1 MSAHDDIVRR
11 LAELAGI
18 ADAFTDVFGRVVE
31 TPIETRRAI
40 LAAFGFPAATE
51 AEGRASL
58 ERLQALREGLIPPL
72 VTLEANRPASV
83 RVRARDGVQAMSFVL
98 VDEDGTTREG
108 RAALSGDAIELPALP
123 AGYYRLEVT
132 AGSAKAQATVIAA
145 PTSCFEPEA
154 LRDGRAPGASPPR
167 STACARARISASAT
181 TPTCAASPSARGCS
195 GPRSWA

>member
-1 MSAHDDIVRR
+1 MFFVFFFSSRRRHTRSLCDWSSDVCSSDLDDIVRR

-72 VTLEANRPASV
+72 VTLEANRPGSV

-98 VDEDGTTREG
+98 VHEDGTTREG
-108 RAALSGDAIELPALP
+108 
-123 AGYYRLEVT
+123 
-132 AGSAKAQATVIAA
+132 
-145 PTSCFEPEA
+145 
-154 LRDGRAPGASPPR
+154 
-167 STACARARISASAT
+167 
-181 TPTCAASPSARGCS
+181 
-195 GPRSWA
+195 